1 MRCLSCADCSTHIV
15 LAKLLRIIVVQNLHQ
30 EVTMHSDKG
39 PSVWQ
44 RKLRFEDEEIW
55 TVLPA
60 SVREQCLTLWRQ
72 VLASVVK
79 TDQGRQNEREG

>member
-1 MRCLSCADCSTHIV
+1 
-15 LAKLLRIIVVQNLHQ
+15 
-30 EVTMHSDKG
+30 MHSNES

-55 TVLPA
+55 AVLPA

-72 VLASVVK
+72 VLASVLK
-79 TDQGRQNEREG
+79 TGQGRQNEREG

>member
-1 MRCLSCADCSTHIV
+1 M
-15 LAKLLRIIVVQNLHQ
+15 QNPHQ
-30 EVTMHSDKG
+30 EVRMHSNES
-39 PSVWQ
+39 PSMWQ

-72 VLASVVK
+72 VLASVLK
-79 TDQGRQNEREG
+79 TNNGRQNEREA

>member
-1 MRCLSCADCSTHIV
+1 M
-15 LAKLLRIIVVQNLHQ
+15 
-30 EVTMHSDKG
+30 
-39 PSVWQ
+39 PSNENPSGWQ

-72 VLASVVK
+72 VLANVLK
-79 TDQGRQNEREG
+79 TDQGRQNERES

>member
-1 MRCLSCADCSTHIV
+1 
-15 LAKLLRIIVVQNLHQ
+15 
-30 EVTMHSDKG
+30 MHSNEN

-72 VLASVVK
+72 VLASVLK
-79 TDQGRQNEREG
+79 TTNGRQNEREA

>member
-1 MRCLSCADCSTHIV
+1 
-15 LAKLLRIIVVQNLHQ
+15 
-30 EVTMHSDKG
+30 MHSNQS

-44 RKLRFEDEEIW
+44 RKLRFEEDEEIW

-72 VLASVVK
+72 VLASVLK
-79 TDQGRQNEREG
+79 SDQGRQNEREG